1 MADMILGS
9 IHDLKIVLREK
20 DIPFFSD
27 EELEWYVDKCGSY
40 NDAAY
45 ELLLKKSETTSVNIS
60 GMSTEDTSSYFRRL
74 ASCFKPNH
82 TGVLK

>member
-45 ELLLKKSETTSVNIS
+45 ELLLKKSVTACLDLVSEAAA
-60 GMSTEDTSSYFRRL
+60 RRM
-74 ASCFKPNH
+74 
-82 TGVLK
+82 